1 MKRTSLLAGAAALTA
16 LGAVWAMT
24 RTATD
29 PVAALATPAMAQ
41 EASVSSEAARV
52 PDMVLGQEDAPVTV
66 VEYAS
71 FTCPHCAN
79 FHDEVFAKMKAD
91 YIDTGKVRF
100 VYREV
105 YFDRYGLLAAMIAR
119 DGGTAKYF
127 AISDVLYQTQRD
139 WLAPGDDKGIVDN
152 LRKIGLKAG
161 LDKDKVEGTI
171 KEFETCV
178 ADLKACMATDNIAGA
193 MVETYQTNANKDG
206 ISGTP
211 TFIVNGETYSGEMS
225 YADFS
230 KILNEKL
237 GE

>member
-1 MKRTSLLAGAAALTA
+1 MNRTYLLAGAVALTA
-16 LGAVWAMT
+16 LGGLWAMT
-24 RTATD
+24 RSGGD
-29 PVAALATPAMAQ
+29 PITALATPAMAQ
-41 EASVSSEAARV
+41 DAAAGSEAARV
-52 PDMVLGQEDAPVTV
+52 PDMVLGKKDAPVTV

-79 FHDEVFAKMKAD
+79 FHDQVFAKMKAD

-119 DGGTAKYF
+119 DGGPEKYF
-127 AISDVLYQTQRD
+127 AISDVLYETQRD

-161 LDKDKVEGTI
+161 LDKSKIDATVQ
-171 KEFETCV
+171 EFEACV

-193 MVETYQTNANKDG
+193 MVATYQANANKDG
-206 ISGTP
+206 VKGTP

-230 KILNEKL
+230 KILDEKL